1 MQTIAIKRRLFSTQP
16 LSPLSRTAVGALL
29 GMTVLCGLMSFFSST
44 LLVITVFVFLSAI
57 FIVTG
62 MRWAPLFGGI
72 MSGYILYVFLLQESF
87 PDYHLMH
94 PKDALSSSAISF
106 VIFIIILLILWCS
119 VVALGTSVSALIQN
133 YLRQERERPRWLT
146 PALTCLIGVVIGA
159 LLIAAIAQPVASTS
173 AAATTTNGV
182 PTVHLGIS
190 SFQPSTITITKGSK
204 LMLTDDGSFQH
215 NLANG
220 TWSNGQPQP
229 ESQSGAPIVNNLG
242 INGKSTEIGPFNT
255 AGVYHIYC
263 TIHSGMEL
271 TITVQ

>member
-1 MQTIAIKRRLFSTQP
+1 MQTIAIKKRLFSIRP
-16 LSPLSRTAVGALL
+16 LSPLGRTAVGALL

-44 LLVITVFVFLSAI
+44 LFVTTVFVFLSAVL
-57 FIVTG
+57 IVTG
-62 MRWAPLFGGI
+62 MRWAPLFGGLL
-72 MSGYILYVFLLQESF
+72 SGYMLYIFLIQEAF

-94 PKDALSSSAISF
+94 PKDALSSPIISF
-106 VIFIIILLILWCS
+106 VIFVIILLILWCS
-119 VVALGTSVSALIQN
+119 VVAFGTSIGALIQN
-133 YLRQERERPRWLT
+133 YRRRERQRPRWLT
-146 PALTCLIGVVIGA
+146 AALMGLTGVVIGA
-159 LLIAAIAQPVASTS
+159 ILIGAIAQPLASTS

-182 PTVHLGIS
+182 STVHLGIS
-190 SFQPSTITITKGSK
+190 SFQPSTVTVNKGSK

-229 ESQSGAPIVNNLG
+229 GSESGAPVVSNLS
-242 INGKSTEIGPFNT
+242 INGKSVEIGPFNT